1 MRARTRPASLRPIRS
16 RSATSI
22 LAIERDAIKLHAV
35 IDEAEAQPLGDL
47 LLELLKLGIDEFE
60 HLAGL
65 DVDQV
70 IVVRFGRG
78 LVARTAV
85 AEIMAIEDAGLLE
98 QPPPAVDG
106 RDRDARIDR
115 PGAPLTRLA
124 QAMAVR
130 S

>member
-78 LVARTAV
+78 LVARMAV

-98 QPPPAVDG
+98 QPHRAVDG
-106 RDRDARIDR
+106 RDREDR
-115 PGAPLTRLA
+115 KSTRLN
-124 QAMAVR
+124 
-130 S
+130 SSH

>member
-85 AEIMAIEDAGLLE
+85 AEIMAIEDAGLPE
-98 QPPPAVDG
+98 QPHRAGDG
-106 RDRDARIDR
+106 RVRDSRYER
-115 PGAPLTRLA
+115 PGPLIDLRQHRTNEW
-124 QAMAVR
+124 
-130 S
+130 

>member
-1 MRARTRPASLRPIRS
+1 MRISDWS
-16 RSATSI
+16 SDVCSS
-22 LAIERDAIKLHAV
+22 
-35 IDEAEAQPLGDL
+35 DL
-47 LLELLKLGIDEFE
+47 

-98 QPPPAVDG
+98 QPHRALDG
-106 RDRDARIDR
+106 RDRNPRIDPPGGPIEDGKTQRRNSSHKCPLRRR
-115 PGAPLTRLA
+115 PPA
-124 QAMAVR
+124 
-130 S
+130 

>member
-1 MRARTRPASLRPIRS
+1 MRISDWSSDVCSSDL
-16 RSATSI
+16 SI

-98 QPPPAVDG
+98 QPHRAVDG
-106 RDRDARIDR
+106 RDQIGRASCRESVC
-115 PGAPLTRLA
+115 
-124 QAMAVR
+124 QYV
-130 S
+130 

>member
-22 LAIERDAIKLHAV
+22 LAIERDAIKPHAV
-35 IDEAEAQPLGDL
+35 IDEAEAQPLADL

-60 HLAGL
+60 QLAGL

-85 AEIMAIEDAGLLE
+85 AGLMALVDADLHE
-98 QPPPAVDG
+98 QPLRAVHV
-106 RDRDARIDR
+106 RARAARNYDRGELLYS
-115 PGAPLTRLA
+115 PSLRLIC
-124 QAMAVR
+124 
-130 S
+130 